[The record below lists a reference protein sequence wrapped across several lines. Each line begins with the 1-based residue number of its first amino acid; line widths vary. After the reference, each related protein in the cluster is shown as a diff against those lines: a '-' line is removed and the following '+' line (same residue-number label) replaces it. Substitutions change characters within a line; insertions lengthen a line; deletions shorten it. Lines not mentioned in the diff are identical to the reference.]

1 MGRDHHQIRR
11 EGRGET
17 VNRLAAALAAAALLA
32 LVAACGPSAPPQVV
46 PSTGGTYQGTCSEG
60 RVSTAQV
67 TLHNTG
73 NVGAKVRVTVT
84 WEGHPAVTATRDI
97 KLAYGASAVVRFR
110 KVVGSST
117 AELLQGGCTYSAVV
131 IGHFGK
137 VR

>member
-1 MGRDHHQIRR
+1 
-11 EGRGET
+11 
-17 VNRLAAALAAAALLA
+17 VSRLAATLAAAALLLLA
-32 LVAACGPSAPPQVV
+32 AACGTSARPHVV

-60 RVSTAQV
+60 RISTAQV

-73 NVGAKVRVTVT
+73 NVGEKVRVTVT

-97 KLAYGASAVVRFR
+97 TLAYGASAVVRFR
-110 KVVGSST
+110 KAVGSST

-137 VR
+137 AR